1 MFLLELPKIDTKEH
15 LPIFGGHMKYFIL
28 LSLALPQLSLA
39 ETATELFKKANMQYC
54 KISDEDY
61 ESFKKEMKNDTHQKE
76 ILAKYGINYGGDLN
90 DAQMKMVNF
99 TKFRQ
104 DADCIKL
111 KTPSIKSSSIDKNQK
126 ALAEQYGEICEKFS
140 KDEYEAYK
148 NADAQQEDAI
158 LRSKA
163 FRDNGYYK
171 NKDKY
176 SKSEITTALKVNGAC
191 ERIKKYH
198 LNSTPEAV
206 DNVNT
211 TVKKAGVDPSYKP
224 ANHKSSAEI
233 NDKTAATQNI
243 LPKST
248 GANMPGKTSDGGR

>member
-1 MFLLELPKIDTKEH
+1 
-15 LPIFGGHMKYFIL
+15 MKYFIL

-39 ETATELFKKANMQYC
+39 ETASDLFKKANMQYC

-90 DAQMKMVNF
+90 DAQKKMVNF

-104 DADCIKL
+104 DDDCIKL
-111 KTPSIKSSSIDKNQK
+111 KSPSIKSTSIEKNQK
-126 ALAEQYGEICEKFS
+126 ALVEQYGEICEKFS

-198 LNSTPEAV
+198 LSSVPETV
-206 DNVNT
+206 GTVNAE
-211 TVKKAGVDPSYKP
+211 VKKAGVDPSYNP
-224 ANHKSSAEI
+224 ANHKSPAEI
-233 NDKTAATQNI
+233 NTQTAAPQSKQ
-243 LPKST
+243 PK
-248 GANMPGKTSDGGR
+248 NPEEKTSGKKNDGGR